1 MKKLDLNTSVMGRR
15 DFLQAFAVLSLG
27 GMTFGLSSFLVP
39 PSSEKNGFV
48 VVNGWVLPAQYF
60 RQTRT

>member
-1 MKKLDLNTSVMGRR
+1 MGRR
-15 DFLQAFAVLSLG
+15 EFLQAFAVLSLG
-27 GMTFGLSSFLVP
+27 GVTFGLSSLLAP

-48 VVNGWVLPAQYF
+48 VINGWVLPAQYF